1 VSQRVA
7 AEEAERTAAREA
19 TVDERTAPDDE
30 RRLLERVQAGEAGA
44 FDELVRRYLR
54 PAYAIAYRVLKQRED
69 AEDVAQEA
77 LVATLETIHRFDTR
91 RPFGPWLYRIVMNR
105 ALNARKSRSI
115 RAAEPVAEDVVS
127 PGESPEQASERS
139 EARDRLDRAL
149 ATLPERQ
156 ALIVRLF
163 ELEGFSSA
171 EIGSMLQLS
180 DGTVRWHLHQA
191 RGALREALR
200 TYRTG
205 T

>member
-1 VSQRVA
+1 MA
-7 AEEAERTAAREA
+7 AAVPLDEGCFEPTDEELAARAAKGDQEA
-19 TVDERTAPDDE
+19 FTAI
-30 RRLLERVQAGEAGA
+30 
-44 FDELVRRYLR
+44 
-54 PAYAIAYRVLKQRED
+54 YARWSTRVLRFAVARLRDRED

-77 LVATLETIHRFDTR
+77 LLATLETIHRFDTS
-91 RPFGPWLYRIVMNR
+91 RPFAPWLYRIVTNR

-115 RAAEPVAEDVVS
+115 RQAEPVAEDVVA

-149 ATLPERQ
+149 AALPERQ

-171 EIGSMLQLS
+171 EIGSMLELS

-200 TYRTG
+200 AYRTG

>member
-115 RAAEPVAEDVVS
+115 RAAEPVAEDVVA

-191 RGALREALR
+191 RGALREALQA
-200 TYRTG
+200 YRTG

>member
-200 TYRTG
+200 AYRTG